1 MKRLLPILLC
11 SLLLSGLRNATAQEA
26 SKTWTLQEC
35 LDYAY
40 QNNIQVRQSRNNQL
54 SGIEDTKQAK
64 AALFP
69 SLVAST
75 TQSYTN
81 YPSSEVTDN
90 NSYTGTYGI
99 TAGMTI
105 FEGGKLRTEVK
116 RQKVQNQMDA
126 LSVEESVNDIRIAI
140 VQAYMQCLYAAD
152 AVRINR
158 STAEASKAQR
168 DRAEEMLRTG
178 SISRVD
184 FAQLQSQYSSD
195 EYQIVVAGSTLDNY
209 KLQLK
214 QLLELDI
221 MEEMNPAVPGVKE
234 ENVLKALPPKNEVYE
249 TALKVMPQI
258 RRGELGIEAAKLEE
272 KSARAGFFPSI
283 SGGWNFSEEHFME
296 NTKSWLSQGKL
307 RVGWGEIGNQTIPA
321 GAYLSQYSNGH
332 PSMWYAQYYM
342 FGNTNPTLFASRSQ
356 VGNPNLKWETTRQ
369 LDLGLDLAFLEGS
382 LRFTFDYYSRDT
394 KDMLVQVPNPASM
407 GFPNTPWVNAGSISN
422 KGFEVSIGYDGKVGN
437 DFKYHINGNVS
448 TYKNKIKDLG
458 SEANIPGK
466 EVHLGYYTYTMT
478 EVGKPLGY
486 YYGYKTD
493 GVFQTQQEI
502 DNYQNNGQVVMPNA
516 KPGDLKFVDL
526 NKDGKLGDEDR
537 TMIGNPHPDFTFGLT
552 LGAEYKGFDFS
563 AFFQGSVGNDLLN
576 IVKYDIYGGVGWY
589 NAPKDILTTFWNGP
603 GSTNENFAID
613 ADSRLNR
620 EMSEWYVEDGSY
632 VRLKNLTIGYTLPSS
647 ITRKITLNNLRI
659 FVAAQNLFT
668 ITGYSGLD
676 PEIGEFNQNPIYKG
690 IDMGYYP
697 QARTFMFGISMK
709 L

>member
-283 SGGWNFSEEHFME
+283 S
-296 NTKSWLSQGKL
+296 LSAS
-307 RVGWGEIGNQTIPA
+307 VGTGHM
-321 GAYLSQYSNGH
+321 SN
-332 PSMWYAQYYM
+332 
-342 FGNTNPTLFASRSQ
+342 
-356 VGNPNLKWETTRQ
+356 
-369 LDLGLDLAFLEGS
+369 
-382 LRFTFDYYSRDT
+382 
-394 KDMLVQVPNPASM
+394 
-407 GFPNTPWVNAGSISN
+407 
-422 KGFEVSIGYDGKVGN
+422 N
-437 DFKYHINGNVS
+437 DFESGSQIWNRFNENV
-448 TYKNKIKDLG
+448 
-458 SEANIPGK
+458 
-466 EVHLGYYTYTMT
+466 
-478 EVGKPLGY
+478 
-486 YYGYKTD
+486 
-493 GVFQTQQEI
+493 
-502 DNYQNNGQVVMPNA
+502 
-516 KPGDLKFVDL
+516 
-526 NKDGKLGDEDR
+526 
-537 TMIGNPHPDFTFGLT
+537 GLT
-552 LGAEYKGFDFS
+552 LNIPIFSNRKKRTAVNKAKIALNDSYLEWTSLQKELLRNVESAYLDAVSAQAQYLSAREKEKYARESYELTSEQFRVGVKNTVELITAQNEYS
-563 AFFQGSVGNDLLN
+563 AAQQQVLQAKYLTLLSIELLN
-576 IVKYDIYGGVGWY
+576 IYQGLPASDIY
-589 NAPKDILTTFWNGP
+589 
-603 GSTNENFAID
+603 
-613 ADSRLNR
+613 
-620 EMSEWYVEDGSY
+620 
-632 VRLKNLTIGYTLPSS
+632 
-647 ITRKITLNNLRI
+647 
-659 FVAAQNLFT
+659 
-668 ITGYSGLD
+668 
-676 PEIGEFNQNPIYKG
+676 
-690 IDMGYYP
+690 
-697 QARTFMFGISMK
+697 
-709 L
+709 

>member
-1 MKRLLPILLC
+1 MKRLLPILVC

-168 DRAEEMLRTG
+168 DRAEEMLRAG

-195 EYQIVVAGSTLDNY
+195 EYQVVVASSTLDNY

-234 ENVLKALPPKNEVYE
+234 ENVLKALPSKDEVYA

-283 SGGWNFSEEHFME
+283 S
-296 NTKSWLSQGKL
+296 LSAS
-307 RVGWGEIGNQTIPA
+307 VGTGHM
-321 GAYLSQYSNGH
+321 SN
-332 PSMWYAQYYM
+332 
-342 FGNTNPTLFASRSQ
+342 
-356 VGNPNLKWETTRQ
+356 
-369 LDLGLDLAFLEGS
+369 
-382 LRFTFDYYSRDT
+382 
-394 KDMLVQVPNPASM
+394 
-407 GFPNTPWVNAGSISN
+407 
-422 KGFEVSIGYDGKVGN
+422 N
-437 DFKYHINGNVS
+437 DFESGSQIWNRFNENV
-448 TYKNKIKDLG
+448 
-458 SEANIPGK
+458 
-466 EVHLGYYTYTMT
+466 
-478 EVGKPLGY
+478 
-486 YYGYKTD
+486 
-493 GVFQTQQEI
+493 
-502 DNYQNNGQVVMPNA
+502 
-516 KPGDLKFVDL
+516 
-526 NKDGKLGDEDR
+526 
-537 TMIGNPHPDFTFGLT
+537 GLT
-552 LGAEYKGFDFS
+552 LNIPIFSNRKNRTAVNKAKIALNDSYLEWTSLQKELLRNVESAYLDAVSAQAQYLSAREKEKYARESYELTSEQFRVGVKNTVELITAQNEYS
-563 AFFQGSVGNDLLN
+563 AAQQQVLQAKYLTLLSIELLN
-576 IVKYDIYGGVGWY
+576 IYQGLPASDIY
-589 NAPKDILTTFWNGP
+589 
-603 GSTNENFAID
+603 
-613 ADSRLNR
+613 
-620 EMSEWYVEDGSY
+620 
-632 VRLKNLTIGYTLPSS
+632 
-647 ITRKITLNNLRI
+647 
-659 FVAAQNLFT
+659 
-668 ITGYSGLD
+668 
-676 PEIGEFNQNPIYKG
+676 
-690 IDMGYYP
+690 
-697 QARTFMFGISMK
+697 
-709 L
+709 

>member
-283 SGGWNFSEEHFME
+283 S
-296 NTKSWLSQGKL
+296 LSAS
-307 RVGWGEIGNQTIPA
+307 VGTGHM
-321 GAYLSQYSNGH
+321 SN
-332 PSMWYAQYYM
+332 
-342 FGNTNPTLFASRSQ
+342 
-356 VGNPNLKWETTRQ
+356 
-369 LDLGLDLAFLEGS
+369 
-382 LRFTFDYYSRDT
+382 
-394 KDMLVQVPNPASM
+394 
-407 GFPNTPWVNAGSISN
+407 
-422 KGFEVSIGYDGKVGN
+422 N
-437 DFKYHINGNVS
+437 DFESGSQIWNRFNENV
-448 TYKNKIKDLG
+448 
-458 SEANIPGK
+458 
-466 EVHLGYYTYTMT
+466 
-478 EVGKPLGY
+478 
-486 YYGYKTD
+486 
-493 GVFQTQQEI
+493 
-502 DNYQNNGQVVMPNA
+502 
-516 KPGDLKFVDL
+516 
-526 NKDGKLGDEDR
+526 
-537 TMIGNPHPDFTFGLT
+537 GLT
-552 LGAEYKGFDFS
+552 LNIPIFSNRKNRTAVNKAKIALNDSYLEWTSLQKELLRNVESAYLDAVSAQAQYLSAREKEKYARESYELTSEQFRVGVKNRRADHGPKRIFGSTATGPASQISHPAEYRTAQHLSGASCERHLLIRTSGFRQ
-563 AFFQGSVGNDLLN
+563 A
-576 IVKYDIYGGVGWY
+576 
-589 NAPKDILTTFWNGP
+589 GP
-603 GSTNENFAID
+603 HRI
-613 ADSRLNR
+613 NR
-620 EMSEWYVEDGSY
+620 
-632 VRLKNLTIGYTLPSS
+632 
-647 ITRKITLNNLRI
+647 
-659 FVAAQNLFT
+659 
-668 ITGYSGLD
+668 
-676 PEIGEFNQNPIYKG
+676 
-690 IDMGYYP
+690 
-697 QARTFMFGISMK
+697 
-709 L
+709 

>member
-283 SGGWNFSEEHFME
+283 S
-296 NTKSWLSQGKL
+296 LSAS
-307 RVGWGEIGNQTIPA
+307 VGTGHM
-321 GAYLSQYSNGH
+321 SN
-332 PSMWYAQYYM
+332 
-342 FGNTNPTLFASRSQ
+342 
-356 VGNPNLKWETTRQ
+356 
-369 LDLGLDLAFLEGS
+369 
-382 LRFTFDYYSRDT
+382 
-394 KDMLVQVPNPASM
+394 
-407 GFPNTPWVNAGSISN
+407 
-422 KGFEVSIGYDGKVGN
+422 N
-437 DFKYHINGNVS
+437 DFESGSQIWNRFNENV
-448 TYKNKIKDLG
+448 
-458 SEANIPGK
+458 
-466 EVHLGYYTYTMT
+466 
-478 EVGKPLGY
+478 
-486 YYGYKTD
+486 
-493 GVFQTQQEI
+493 
-502 DNYQNNGQVVMPNA
+502 
-516 KPGDLKFVDL
+516 
-526 NKDGKLGDEDR
+526 
-537 TMIGNPHPDFTFGLT
+537 GLT
-552 LGAEYKGFDFS
+552 LNIPIFSNRKNRTAVNKAKIALNDSYLEWTSLQKELLRNVESAYLDAVSAQAQYLSAREKEKYARESYELTGEQFRVGVKNTVELITAQNEYS
-563 AFFQGSVGNDLLN
+563 AAQQQVLQAKYLTLLSIELLN
-576 IVKYDIYGGVGWY
+576 IYQGLPASDIY
-589 NAPKDILTTFWNGP
+589 
-603 GSTNENFAID
+603 
-613 ADSRLNR
+613 
-620 EMSEWYVEDGSY
+620 
-632 VRLKNLTIGYTLPSS
+632 
-647 ITRKITLNNLRI
+647 
-659 FVAAQNLFT
+659 
-668 ITGYSGLD
+668 
-676 PEIGEFNQNPIYKG
+676 
-690 IDMGYYP
+690 
-697 QARTFMFGISMK
+697 
-709 L
+709 

>member
-81 YPSSEVTDN
+81 YPSSEVTDY

-283 SGGWNFSEEHFME
+283 S
-296 NTKSWLSQGKL
+296 LSAS
-307 RVGWGEIGNQTIPA
+307 VGTGHM
-321 GAYLSQYSNGH
+321 SN
-332 PSMWYAQYYM
+332 
-342 FGNTNPTLFASRSQ
+342 
-356 VGNPNLKWETTRQ
+356 
-369 LDLGLDLAFLEGS
+369 
-382 LRFTFDYYSRDT
+382 
-394 KDMLVQVPNPASM
+394 
-407 GFPNTPWVNAGSISN
+407 
-422 KGFEVSIGYDGKVGN
+422 N
-437 DFKYHINGNVS
+437 DFESGSQIWNRFNENV
-448 TYKNKIKDLG
+448 
-458 SEANIPGK
+458 
-466 EVHLGYYTYTMT
+466 
-478 EVGKPLGY
+478 
-486 YYGYKTD
+486 
-493 GVFQTQQEI
+493 
-502 DNYQNNGQVVMPNA
+502 
-516 KPGDLKFVDL
+516 
-526 NKDGKLGDEDR
+526 
-537 TMIGNPHPDFTFGLT
+537 GLT
-552 LGAEYKGFDFS
+552 LNIPIFSNRKNRTAVNKAKIALNDSYLEWTSLQKELLRNVESAYLDAVSAQAQYLSAREKEKYARESYELTSEQFRVGVKNTVELITAQNEYS
-563 AFFQGSVGNDLLN
+563 AAQQQVLQAKYLTLLSIELLN
-576 IVKYDIYGGVGWY
+576 IYQGLPASDIY
-589 NAPKDILTTFWNGP
+589 
-603 GSTNENFAID
+603 
-613 ADSRLNR
+613 
-620 EMSEWYVEDGSY
+620 
-632 VRLKNLTIGYTLPSS
+632 
-647 ITRKITLNNLRI
+647 
-659 FVAAQNLFT
+659 
-668 ITGYSGLD
+668 
-676 PEIGEFNQNPIYKG
+676 
-690 IDMGYYP
+690 
-697 QARTFMFGISMK
+697 
-709 L
+709 

>member
-283 SGGWNFSEEHFME
+283 SLSASVGTGHMSNNDFESGSQIWNRFNENVGLSLNIPIFSNRKNRTAVNKARISVSNSRLERLNLEKTLLRE
-296 NTKSWLSQGKL
+296 VETAYLDAVSAQSQYTAAVEKRRYAQESYDL
-307 RVGWGEIGNQTIPA
+307 TDEQFRVGMKNTVELIT
-321 GAYLSQYSNGH
+321 
-332 PSMWYAQYYM
+332 AQ
-342 FGNTNPTLFASRSQ
+342 NELASAR
-356 VGNPNLKWETTRQ
+356 
-369 LDLGLDLAFLEGS
+369 LEV
-382 LRFTFDYYSRDT
+382 L
-394 KDMLVQVPNPASM
+394 QA
-407 GFPNTPWVNAGSISN
+407 
-422 KGFEVSIGYDGKVGN
+422 
-437 DFKYHINGNVS
+437 KYV
-448 TYKNKIKDLG
+448 
-458 SEANIPGK
+458 A
-466 EVHLGYYTYTMT
+466 
-478 EVGKPLGY
+478 
-486 YYGYKTD
+486 
-493 GVFQTQQEI
+493 
-502 DNYQNNGQVVMPNA
+502 
-516 KPGDLKFVDL
+516 
-526 NKDGKLGDEDR
+526 
-537 TMIGNPHPDFTFGLT
+537 
-552 LGAEYKGFDFS
+552 
-563 AFFQGSVGNDLLN
+563 LLN
-576 IVKYDIYGGVGWY
+576 MALLDIYQGRPV
-589 NAPKDILTTFWNGP
+589 T
-603 GSTNENFAID
+603 AI
-613 ADSRLNR
+613 
-620 EMSEWYVEDGSY
+620 
-632 VRLKNLTIGYTLPSS
+632 
-647 ITRKITLNNLRI
+647 
-659 FVAAQNLFT
+659 
-668 ITGYSGLD
+668 
-676 PEIGEFNQNPIYKG
+676 
-690 IDMGYYP
+690 
-697 QARTFMFGISMK
+697 
-709 L
+709 

>member
-283 SGGWNFSEEHFME
+283 S
-296 NTKSWLSQGKL
+296 LSAS
-307 RVGWGEIGNQTIPA
+307 VGTGHM
-321 GAYLSQYSNGH
+321 SN
-332 PSMWYAQYYM
+332 
-342 FGNTNPTLFASRSQ
+342 
-356 VGNPNLKWETTRQ
+356 
-369 LDLGLDLAFLEGS
+369 
-382 LRFTFDYYSRDT
+382 
-394 KDMLVQVPNPASM
+394 
-407 GFPNTPWVNAGSISN
+407 
-422 KGFEVSIGYDGKVGN
+422 N
-437 DFKYHINGNVS
+437 DFESGSQIWNRFNENV
-448 TYKNKIKDLG
+448 
-458 SEANIPGK
+458 
-466 EVHLGYYTYTMT
+466 
-478 EVGKPLGY
+478 
-486 YYGYKTD
+486 
-493 GVFQTQQEI
+493 
-502 DNYQNNGQVVMPNA
+502 
-516 KPGDLKFVDL
+516 
-526 NKDGKLGDEDR
+526 
-537 TMIGNPHPDFTFGLT
+537 GLT
-552 LGAEYKGFDFS
+552 LNIPIFSNRKNRTPVNKAKIALNDSYLEWTSLQKELIRNVESAYLDAVSAQAQYLSAREKEKYARESYELTSEQFRVGVKNTVELITAQNEYS
-563 AFFQGSVGNDLLN
+563 AAQQQVLQAKYLTLLSIELLN
-576 IVKYDIYGGVGWY
+576 IYQGLPASDIY
-589 NAPKDILTTFWNGP
+589 
-603 GSTNENFAID
+603 
-613 ADSRLNR
+613 
-620 EMSEWYVEDGSY
+620 
-632 VRLKNLTIGYTLPSS
+632 
-647 ITRKITLNNLRI
+647 
-659 FVAAQNLFT
+659 
-668 ITGYSGLD
+668 
-676 PEIGEFNQNPIYKG
+676 
-690 IDMGYYP
+690 
-697 QARTFMFGISMK
+697 
-709 L
+709 

>member
-234 ENVLKALPPKNEVYE
+234 ENVLKALPPKDEVYA

-283 SGGWNFSEEHFME
+283 S
-296 NTKSWLSQGKL
+296 LSAS
-307 RVGWGEIGNQTIPA
+307 VGTGHM
-321 GAYLSQYSNGH
+321 SN
-332 PSMWYAQYYM
+332 
-342 FGNTNPTLFASRSQ
+342 
-356 VGNPNLKWETTRQ
+356 
-369 LDLGLDLAFLEGS
+369 
-382 LRFTFDYYSRDT
+382 
-394 KDMLVQVPNPASM
+394 
-407 GFPNTPWVNAGSISN
+407 
-422 KGFEVSIGYDGKVGN
+422 N
-437 DFKYHINGNVS
+437 DFESGSQIWNRFNENV
-448 TYKNKIKDLG
+448 
-458 SEANIPGK
+458 
-466 EVHLGYYTYTMT
+466 
-478 EVGKPLGY
+478 
-486 YYGYKTD
+486 
-493 GVFQTQQEI
+493 
-502 DNYQNNGQVVMPNA
+502 
-516 KPGDLKFVDL
+516 
-526 NKDGKLGDEDR
+526 
-537 TMIGNPHPDFTFGLT
+537 GLT
-552 LGAEYKGFDFS
+552 LNIPIFSNRKNRTAVNKAKIALNDSYLEWTSLQKELLRNVESAYLDAVSAQAQYLSAREKEKYARESYELTSEQFRVGVKNTVELITAQNEYS
-563 AFFQGSVGNDLLN
+563 AAQQQVLQAKYLTLLSIELLN
-576 IVKYDIYGGVGWY
+576 IYQGLPASDIY
-589 NAPKDILTTFWNGP
+589 
-603 GSTNENFAID
+603 
-613 ADSRLNR
+613 
-620 EMSEWYVEDGSY
+620 
-632 VRLKNLTIGYTLPSS
+632 
-647 ITRKITLNNLRI
+647 
-659 FVAAQNLFT
+659 
-668 ITGYSGLD
+668 
-676 PEIGEFNQNPIYKG
+676 
-690 IDMGYYP
+690 
-697 QARTFMFGISMK
+697 
-709 L
+709 

>member
-126 LSVEESVNDIRIAI
+126 LSVEKSVNDIRIAI

-168 DRAEEMLRTG
+168 DRAEEMLRAG

-195 EYQIVVAGSTLDNY
+195 EYQVVVASSTLDNY

-234 ENVLKALPPKNEVYE
+234 ENVLKALPSKDEVYA

-283 SGGWNFSEEHFME
+283 S
-296 NTKSWLSQGKL
+296 LSAS
-307 RVGWGEIGNQTIPA
+307 VGTGHM
-321 GAYLSQYSNGH
+321 SN
-332 PSMWYAQYYM
+332 
-342 FGNTNPTLFASRSQ
+342 
-356 VGNPNLKWETTRQ
+356 
-369 LDLGLDLAFLEGS
+369 
-382 LRFTFDYYSRDT
+382 
-394 KDMLVQVPNPASM
+394 
-407 GFPNTPWVNAGSISN
+407 
-422 KGFEVSIGYDGKVGN
+422 N
-437 DFKYHINGNVS
+437 DFESGSQIWNRFNENV
-448 TYKNKIKDLG
+448 
-458 SEANIPGK
+458 
-466 EVHLGYYTYTMT
+466 
-478 EVGKPLGY
+478 
-486 YYGYKTD
+486 
-493 GVFQTQQEI
+493 
-502 DNYQNNGQVVMPNA
+502 
-516 KPGDLKFVDL
+516 
-526 NKDGKLGDEDR
+526 
-537 TMIGNPHPDFTFGLT
+537 GLT
-552 LGAEYKGFDFS
+552 LNIPIFSNRKNRTAVNKAKIALNDSYLEWTSLQKELLRNVESAYLDAVSAQAQYLSAREKEKYARESYELTSEQFRVGVKNTVELITAQNEYS
-563 AFFQGSVGNDLLN
+563 AAQQQVLQAKYLTLLSIELLN
-576 IVKYDIYGGVGWY
+576 IYQGLPASDIY
-589 NAPKDILTTFWNGP
+589 
-603 GSTNENFAID
+603 
-613 ADSRLNR
+613 
-620 EMSEWYVEDGSY
+620 
-632 VRLKNLTIGYTLPSS
+632 
-647 ITRKITLNNLRI
+647 
-659 FVAAQNLFT
+659 
-668 ITGYSGLD
+668 
-676 PEIGEFNQNPIYKG
+676 
-690 IDMGYYP
+690 
-697 QARTFMFGISMK
+697 
-709 L
+709 

>member
-54 SGIEDTKQAK
+54 SSIEDTKQAK

-283 SGGWNFSEEHFME
+283 S
-296 NTKSWLSQGKL
+296 LSAS
-307 RVGWGEIGNQTIPA
+307 VGTGHM
-321 GAYLSQYSNGH
+321 SN
-332 PSMWYAQYYM
+332 
-342 FGNTNPTLFASRSQ
+342 
-356 VGNPNLKWETTRQ
+356 
-369 LDLGLDLAFLEGS
+369 
-382 LRFTFDYYSRDT
+382 
-394 KDMLVQVPNPASM
+394 
-407 GFPNTPWVNAGSISN
+407 
-422 KGFEVSIGYDGKVGN
+422 N
-437 DFKYHINGNVS
+437 DFESGSQIWNRFNENV
-448 TYKNKIKDLG
+448 
-458 SEANIPGK
+458 
-466 EVHLGYYTYTMT
+466 
-478 EVGKPLGY
+478 
-486 YYGYKTD
+486 
-493 GVFQTQQEI
+493 
-502 DNYQNNGQVVMPNA
+502 
-516 KPGDLKFVDL
+516 
-526 NKDGKLGDEDR
+526 
-537 TMIGNPHPDFTFGLT
+537 GLT
-552 LGAEYKGFDFS
+552 LNIPIFSNRKNRTAVNKAKIALNDSYLEWTSLQKELLRNVESAYLDAVSAQAQYLSAREKEKYARESYELTSEQFRVGVKNTVELITAQNEYS
-563 AFFQGSVGNDLLN
+563 AAQQQVLQAKYLTLLSIELLN
-576 IVKYDIYGGVGWY
+576 IYQGLPASDIY
-589 NAPKDILTTFWNGP
+589 
-603 GSTNENFAID
+603 
-613 ADSRLNR
+613 
-620 EMSEWYVEDGSY
+620 
-632 VRLKNLTIGYTLPSS
+632 
-647 ITRKITLNNLRI
+647 
-659 FVAAQNLFT
+659 
-668 ITGYSGLD
+668 
-676 PEIGEFNQNPIYKG
+676 
-690 IDMGYYP
+690 
-697 QARTFMFGISMK
+697 
-709 L
+709 

>member
-283 SGGWNFSEEHFME
+283 S
-296 NTKSWLSQGKL
+296 LSAS
-307 RVGWGEIGNQTIPA
+307 VGTGHM
-321 GAYLSQYSNGH
+321 SN
-332 PSMWYAQYYM
+332 
-342 FGNTNPTLFASRSQ
+342 
-356 VGNPNLKWETTRQ
+356 
-369 LDLGLDLAFLEGS
+369 
-382 LRFTFDYYSRDT
+382 
-394 KDMLVQVPNPASM
+394 
-407 GFPNTPWVNAGSISN
+407 
-422 KGFEVSIGYDGKVGN
+422 N
-437 DFKYHINGNVS
+437 DFESGSQIWNRFNENV
-448 TYKNKIKDLG
+448 
-458 SEANIPGK
+458 
-466 EVHLGYYTYTMT
+466 
-478 EVGKPLGY
+478 
-486 YYGYKTD
+486 
-493 GVFQTQQEI
+493 
-502 DNYQNNGQVVMPNA
+502 
-516 KPGDLKFVDL
+516 
-526 NKDGKLGDEDR
+526 
-537 TMIGNPHPDFTFGLT
+537 GLT
-552 LGAEYKGFDFS
+552 LNIPIFSNRKNRTAVNKAKIALNDSYLEWTSLQKELLRNVESAYLDAVSAQAQYLSAREKEKYARESYELTSEQFRVGVKNTVELITAQNEYS
-563 AFFQGSVGNDLLN
+563 AAQQQVLQAKYLTLLSIELLN
-576 IVKYDIYGGVGWY
+576 IYQGLPTSDIY
-589 NAPKDILTTFWNGP
+589 
-603 GSTNENFAID
+603 
-613 ADSRLNR
+613 
-620 EMSEWYVEDGSY
+620 
-632 VRLKNLTIGYTLPSS
+632 
-647 ITRKITLNNLRI
+647 
-659 FVAAQNLFT
+659 
-668 ITGYSGLD
+668 
-676 PEIGEFNQNPIYKG
+676 
-690 IDMGYYP
+690 
-697 QARTFMFGISMK
+697 
-709 L
+709 

>member
-168 DRAEEMLRTG
+168 DRAEEMLRAG

-195 EYQIVVAGSTLDNY
+195 EYQVVVASSTLDNY

-234 ENVLKALPPKNEVYE
+234 ENVLKALPSKDEVYA

-258 RRGELGIEAAKLEE
+258 RRGELGVEAAKLEE
-272 KSARAGFFPSI
+272 KSARAGFYPSI
-283 SGGWNFSEEHFME
+283 S
-296 NTKSWLSQGKL
+296 LS
-307 RVGWGEIGNQTIPA
+307 A
-321 GAYLSQYSNGH
+321 
-332 PSMWYAQYYM
+332 
-342 FGNTNPTLFASRSQ
+342 
-356 VGNPNLKWETTRQ
+356 
-369 LDLGLDLAFLEGS
+369 
-382 LRFTFDYYSRDT
+382 
-394 KDMLVQVPNPASM
+394 
-407 GFPNTPWVNAGSISN
+407 
-422 KGFEVSIGYDGKVGN
+422 SIGTGHMSNN
-437 DFKYHINGNVS
+437 DFES
-448 TYKNKIKDLG
+448 G
-458 SEANIPGK
+458 SQIWNRFNENI
-466 EVHLGYYTYTMT
+466 
-478 EVGKPLGY
+478 
-486 YYGYKTD
+486 
-493 GVFQTQQEI
+493 
-502 DNYQNNGQVVMPNA
+502 
-516 KPGDLKFVDL
+516 
-526 NKDGKLGDEDR
+526 
-537 TMIGNPHPDFTFGLT
+537 GLT
-552 LGAEYKGFDFS
+552 LSIPIFSNRKNRTAVNKAKIAVDNSYLEWTSLQKELLRDVESAYLDATSAQTQYLSAREKEKYARESYELTSEQFRVGVKNTVELITAQNEYS
-563 AFFQGSVGNDLLN
+563 AAQQQVLQAKYLTLLSIELLN
-576 IVKYDIYGGVGWY
+576 IYQGLSASDIY
-589 NAPKDILTTFWNGP
+589 
-603 GSTNENFAID
+603 
-613 ADSRLNR
+613 
-620 EMSEWYVEDGSY
+620 
-632 VRLKNLTIGYTLPSS
+632 
-647 ITRKITLNNLRI
+647 
-659 FVAAQNLFT
+659 
-668 ITGYSGLD
+668 
-676 PEIGEFNQNPIYKG
+676 
-690 IDMGYYP
+690 
-697 QARTFMFGISMK
+697 
-709 L
+709 

>member
-234 ENVLKALPPKNEVYE
+234 ENVLKALPPKNEVYD

-283 SGGWNFSEEHFME
+283 S
-296 NTKSWLSQGKL
+296 LSAS
-307 RVGWGEIGNQTIPA
+307 VGTGHM
-321 GAYLSQYSNGH
+321 SN
-332 PSMWYAQYYM
+332 
-342 FGNTNPTLFASRSQ
+342 
-356 VGNPNLKWETTRQ
+356 
-369 LDLGLDLAFLEGS
+369 
-382 LRFTFDYYSRDT
+382 
-394 KDMLVQVPNPASM
+394 
-407 GFPNTPWVNAGSISN
+407 
-422 KGFEVSIGYDGKVGN
+422 N
-437 DFKYHINGNVS
+437 DFESGSQIWNRFNENV
-448 TYKNKIKDLG
+448 
-458 SEANIPGK
+458 
-466 EVHLGYYTYTMT
+466 
-478 EVGKPLGY
+478 
-486 YYGYKTD
+486 
-493 GVFQTQQEI
+493 
-502 DNYQNNGQVVMPNA
+502 
-516 KPGDLKFVDL
+516 
-526 NKDGKLGDEDR
+526 
-537 TMIGNPHPDFTFGLT
+537 GLT
-552 LGAEYKGFDFS
+552 LNIPIFSNRKNRTAVNKAKIALNDSYLEWTSLQKELLRNVESAYLDAVSAQAQYLSAREKEKYARESYELTSEQFRVGVKNTVELITAQNEYS
-563 AFFQGSVGNDLLN
+563 AAQQQVLQAKYLTLLSIELLN
-576 IVKYDIYGGVGWY
+576 IYQGLPASDIY
-589 NAPKDILTTFWNGP
+589 
-603 GSTNENFAID
+603 
-613 ADSRLNR
+613 
-620 EMSEWYVEDGSY
+620 
-632 VRLKNLTIGYTLPSS
+632 
-647 ITRKITLNNLRI
+647 
-659 FVAAQNLFT
+659 
-668 ITGYSGLD
+668 
-676 PEIGEFNQNPIYKG
+676 
-690 IDMGYYP
+690 
-697 QARTFMFGISMK
+697 
-709 L
+709 

>member
-1 MKRLLPILLC
+1 MKRLLPILFC
-11 SLLLSGLRNATAQEA
+11 TALLGLRSAAAQEA
-26 SKTWTLQEC
+26 PKTWTLQEC

-40 QNNIQVRQSRNNQL
+40 ENNIQVRQSRNNQL

-195 EYQIVVAGSTLDNY
+195 EYQVVVASSTLDNY

-234 ENVLKALPPKNEVYE
+234 ENVLKALPSKDEVYA

-258 RRGELGIEAAKLEE
+258 RRGELGVEAAKLEE
-272 KSARAGFFPSI
+272 KSARAGFYPSI
-283 SGGWNFSEEHFME
+283 S
-296 NTKSWLSQGKL
+296 LS
-307 RVGWGEIGNQTIPA
+307 A
-321 GAYLSQYSNGH
+321 
-332 PSMWYAQYYM
+332 
-342 FGNTNPTLFASRSQ
+342 
-356 VGNPNLKWETTRQ
+356 
-369 LDLGLDLAFLEGS
+369 
-382 LRFTFDYYSRDT
+382 
-394 KDMLVQVPNPASM
+394 
-407 GFPNTPWVNAGSISN
+407 
-422 KGFEVSIGYDGKVGN
+422 SIGTGHMSNN
-437 DFKYHINGNVS
+437 DFES
-448 TYKNKIKDLG
+448 G
-458 SEANIPGK
+458 SQIWNRFNENI
-466 EVHLGYYTYTMT
+466 
-478 EVGKPLGY
+478 
-486 YYGYKTD
+486 
-493 GVFQTQQEI
+493 
-502 DNYQNNGQVVMPNA
+502 
-516 KPGDLKFVDL
+516 
-526 NKDGKLGDEDR
+526 
-537 TMIGNPHPDFTFGLT
+537 GLT
-552 LGAEYKGFDFS
+552 LSIPIFSNRKNRTAVNKAKIAVDNSYLEWTSLQKELLRDVESAYLDATSAQAQYLSAREKEKYARESYELTSEQFRVGVKNTVELITAQNEYS
-563 AFFQGSVGNDLLN
+563 AAQQQVLQAKYLTLLSIELLN
-576 IVKYDIYGGVGWY
+576 IYQGLPASDIY
-589 NAPKDILTTFWNGP
+589 
-603 GSTNENFAID
+603 
-613 ADSRLNR
+613 
-620 EMSEWYVEDGSY
+620 
-632 VRLKNLTIGYTLPSS
+632 
-647 ITRKITLNNLRI
+647 
-659 FVAAQNLFT
+659 
-668 ITGYSGLD
+668 
-676 PEIGEFNQNPIYKG
+676 
-690 IDMGYYP
+690 
-697 QARTFMFGISMK
+697 
-709 L
+709 

>member
-184 FAQLQSQYSSD
+184 FAQFQSQYSSD

-283 SGGWNFSEEHFME
+283 S
-296 NTKSWLSQGKL
+296 LSAS
-307 RVGWGEIGNQTIPA
+307 VGTGHM
-321 GAYLSQYSNGH
+321 SN
-332 PSMWYAQYYM
+332 
-342 FGNTNPTLFASRSQ
+342 
-356 VGNPNLKWETTRQ
+356 
-369 LDLGLDLAFLEGS
+369 
-382 LRFTFDYYSRDT
+382 
-394 KDMLVQVPNPASM
+394 
-407 GFPNTPWVNAGSISN
+407 
-422 KGFEVSIGYDGKVGN
+422 N
-437 DFKYHINGNVS
+437 DFESGSQIWNRFNENV
-448 TYKNKIKDLG
+448 
-458 SEANIPGK
+458 
-466 EVHLGYYTYTMT
+466 
-478 EVGKPLGY
+478 
-486 YYGYKTD
+486 
-493 GVFQTQQEI
+493 
-502 DNYQNNGQVVMPNA
+502 
-516 KPGDLKFVDL
+516 
-526 NKDGKLGDEDR
+526 
-537 TMIGNPHPDFTFGLT
+537 GLT
-552 LGAEYKGFDFS
+552 LNIPIFSNRKNRTAVNKAKIALNDSYLEWTSLQKELLRNVESAYLDAVSAQAQYLSAREKEKYARESYELTSEQFRVGVKNTVELITAQNEYS
-563 AFFQGSVGNDLLN
+563 AAQQQVLQAKYLTLLSIELLN
-576 IVKYDIYGGVGWY
+576 IYQGLPASDIY
-589 NAPKDILTTFWNGP
+589 
-603 GSTNENFAID
+603 
-613 ADSRLNR
+613 
-620 EMSEWYVEDGSY
+620 
-632 VRLKNLTIGYTLPSS
+632 
-647 ITRKITLNNLRI
+647 
-659 FVAAQNLFT
+659 
-668 ITGYSGLD
+668 
-676 PEIGEFNQNPIYKG
+676 
-690 IDMGYYP
+690 
-697 QARTFMFGISMK
+697 
-709 L
+709 

>member
-258 RRGELGIEAAKLEE
+258 RRGELGIKAAKLEE

-283 SGGWNFSEEHFME
+283 S
-296 NTKSWLSQGKL
+296 LSAS
-307 RVGWGEIGNQTIPA
+307 VGTGHM
-321 GAYLSQYSNGH
+321 SN
-332 PSMWYAQYYM
+332 
-342 FGNTNPTLFASRSQ
+342 
-356 VGNPNLKWETTRQ
+356 
-369 LDLGLDLAFLEGS
+369 
-382 LRFTFDYYSRDT
+382 
-394 KDMLVQVPNPASM
+394 
-407 GFPNTPWVNAGSISN
+407 
-422 KGFEVSIGYDGKVGN
+422 N
-437 DFKYHINGNVS
+437 DFESGSQIWNRFNENV
-448 TYKNKIKDLG
+448 
-458 SEANIPGK
+458 
-466 EVHLGYYTYTMT
+466 
-478 EVGKPLGY
+478 
-486 YYGYKTD
+486 
-493 GVFQTQQEI
+493 
-502 DNYQNNGQVVMPNA
+502 
-516 KPGDLKFVDL
+516 
-526 NKDGKLGDEDR
+526 
-537 TMIGNPHPDFTFGLT
+537 GLT
-552 LGAEYKGFDFS
+552 LNIPIFSNRKNRTAVNKAKIALNDSYLEWTSLQKELLRNVESAYLDAVSAQAQYLSAREKEKYARESYELTSEQFRVGVKNTVELITAQNEYS
-563 AFFQGSVGNDLLN
+563 AAQQQVLQAKYLTLLSIELLN
-576 IVKYDIYGGVGWY
+576 IYQGLPASDIY
-589 NAPKDILTTFWNGP
+589 
-603 GSTNENFAID
+603 
-613 ADSRLNR
+613 
-620 EMSEWYVEDGSY
+620 
-632 VRLKNLTIGYTLPSS
+632 
-647 ITRKITLNNLRI
+647 
-659 FVAAQNLFT
+659 
-668 ITGYSGLD
+668 
-676 PEIGEFNQNPIYKG
+676 
-690 IDMGYYP
+690 
-697 QARTFMFGISMK
+697 
-709 L
+709 

>member
-26 SKTWTLQEC
+26 SKTWTLQEW

-178 SISRVD
+178 SSSRED

-283 SGGWNFSEEHFME
+283 S
-296 NTKSWLSQGKL
+296 LSAS
-307 RVGWGEIGNQTIPA
+307 VGTGHM
-321 GAYLSQYSNGH
+321 SN
-332 PSMWYAQYYM
+332 
-342 FGNTNPTLFASRSQ
+342 
-356 VGNPNLKWETTRQ
+356 
-369 LDLGLDLAFLEGS
+369 
-382 LRFTFDYYSRDT
+382 
-394 KDMLVQVPNPASM
+394 
-407 GFPNTPWVNAGSISN
+407 
-422 KGFEVSIGYDGKVGN
+422 N
-437 DFKYHINGNVS
+437 DFESGSQIWNRFNENV
-448 TYKNKIKDLG
+448 
-458 SEANIPGK
+458 
-466 EVHLGYYTYTMT
+466 
-478 EVGKPLGY
+478 
-486 YYGYKTD
+486 
-493 GVFQTQQEI
+493 
-502 DNYQNNGQVVMPNA
+502 
-516 KPGDLKFVDL
+516 
-526 NKDGKLGDEDR
+526 
-537 TMIGNPHPDFTFGLT
+537 GLT
-552 LGAEYKGFDFS
+552 LNIPIFSNRKNRTAVNKAKIALNDSYLEWTSLQKELLRNVESAYLDAVSAQAQYLSAREKEKYARESYELTSEQFRVGVKNTVELITAQNEYS
-563 AFFQGSVGNDLLN
+563 AAQQQVLQAKYLTLLSIELLN
-576 IVKYDIYGGVGWY
+576 IYQGLPASDIY
-589 NAPKDILTTFWNGP
+589 
-603 GSTNENFAID
+603 
-613 ADSRLNR
+613 
-620 EMSEWYVEDGSY
+620 
-632 VRLKNLTIGYTLPSS
+632 
-647 ITRKITLNNLRI
+647 
-659 FVAAQNLFT
+659 
-668 ITGYSGLD
+668 
-676 PEIGEFNQNPIYKG
+676 
-690 IDMGYYP
+690 
-697 QARTFMFGISMK
+697 
-709 L
+709 

>member
-283 SGGWNFSEEHFME
+283 S
-296 NTKSWLSQGKL
+296 LSAS
-307 RVGWGEIGNQTIPA
+307 VGTGHM
-321 GAYLSQYSNGH
+321 SN
-332 PSMWYAQYYM
+332 
-342 FGNTNPTLFASRSQ
+342 
-356 VGNPNLKWETTRQ
+356 
-369 LDLGLDLAFLEGS
+369 
-382 LRFTFDYYSRDT
+382 
-394 KDMLVQVPNPASM
+394 
-407 GFPNTPWVNAGSISN
+407 
-422 KGFEVSIGYDGKVGN
+422 N
-437 DFKYHINGNVS
+437 DFESGSQIWNRFNENV
-448 TYKNKIKDLG
+448 
-458 SEANIPGK
+458 
-466 EVHLGYYTYTMT
+466 
-478 EVGKPLGY
+478 
-486 YYGYKTD
+486 
-493 GVFQTQQEI
+493 
-502 DNYQNNGQVVMPNA
+502 
-516 KPGDLKFVDL
+516 
-526 NKDGKLGDEDR
+526 
-537 TMIGNPHPDFTFGLT
+537 GLT
-552 LGAEYKGFDFS
+552 LNIPIFSNRKNRTAVNKAKIALNDSYLEWTSLQKELLRNVESAYLDAVSAQAQYLSAREKEKYARESYELTSEQFRIGVKNTVELITAQNEYS
-563 AFFQGSVGNDLLN
+563 AAQQQVLQAKYLTLLSIELLN
-576 IVKYDIYGGVGWY
+576 IYQGLPASDIY
-589 NAPKDILTTFWNGP
+589 
-603 GSTNENFAID
+603 
-613 ADSRLNR
+613 
-620 EMSEWYVEDGSY
+620 
-632 VRLKNLTIGYTLPSS
+632 
-647 ITRKITLNNLRI
+647 
-659 FVAAQNLFT
+659 
-668 ITGYSGLD
+668 
-676 PEIGEFNQNPIYKG
+676 
-690 IDMGYYP
+690 
-697 QARTFMFGISMK
+697 
-709 L
+709 

>member
-1 MKRLLPILLC
+1 MRRLLPILLC

-283 SGGWNFSEEHFME
+283 S
-296 NTKSWLSQGKL
+296 LSAS
-307 RVGWGEIGNQTIPA
+307 VGTGHM
-321 GAYLSQYSNGH
+321 SN
-332 PSMWYAQYYM
+332 
-342 FGNTNPTLFASRSQ
+342 
-356 VGNPNLKWETTRQ
+356 
-369 LDLGLDLAFLEGS
+369 
-382 LRFTFDYYSRDT
+382 
-394 KDMLVQVPNPASM
+394 
-407 GFPNTPWVNAGSISN
+407 
-422 KGFEVSIGYDGKVGN
+422 N
-437 DFKYHINGNVS
+437 DFESGSQIWNRFNENV
-448 TYKNKIKDLG
+448 
-458 SEANIPGK
+458 
-466 EVHLGYYTYTMT
+466 
-478 EVGKPLGY
+478 
-486 YYGYKTD
+486 
-493 GVFQTQQEI
+493 
-502 DNYQNNGQVVMPNA
+502 
-516 KPGDLKFVDL
+516 
-526 NKDGKLGDEDR
+526 
-537 TMIGNPHPDFTFGLT
+537 GLT
-552 LGAEYKGFDFS
+552 LNIPIFSNRKNRTAVNKAKIALNDSYLEWTSLQKELLRNVESAYLDAVSAQAQYLSAREKEKYARESYELTSEQFRVGVKNTVELITAQNEYS
-563 AFFQGSVGNDLLN
+563 AAQQQVLQAKYLTLLSIELLN
-576 IVKYDIYGGVGWY
+576 IYQGLPASDIY
-589 NAPKDILTTFWNGP
+589 
-603 GSTNENFAID
+603 
-613 ADSRLNR
+613 
-620 EMSEWYVEDGSY
+620 
-632 VRLKNLTIGYTLPSS
+632 
-647 ITRKITLNNLRI
+647 
-659 FVAAQNLFT
+659 
-668 ITGYSGLD
+668 
-676 PEIGEFNQNPIYKG
+676 
-690 IDMGYYP
+690 
-697 QARTFMFGISMK
+697 
-709 L
+709 

>member
-158 STAEASKAQR
+158 NTAEASKAQR
-168 DRAEEMLRTG
+168 DRAEEMLRAG

-195 EYQIVVAGSTLDNY
+195 EYQVVVASSTLDNY

-234 ENVLKALPPKNEVYE
+234 ENVLKALPSKDEVYA

-258 RRGELGIEAAKLEE
+258 RRGELGVEAAKLEE
-272 KSARAGFFPSI
+272 KSARAGFYPSI
-283 SGGWNFSEEHFME
+283 S
-296 NTKSWLSQGKL
+296 LS
-307 RVGWGEIGNQTIPA
+307 A
-321 GAYLSQYSNGH
+321 
-332 PSMWYAQYYM
+332 
-342 FGNTNPTLFASRSQ
+342 
-356 VGNPNLKWETTRQ
+356 
-369 LDLGLDLAFLEGS
+369 
-382 LRFTFDYYSRDT
+382 
-394 KDMLVQVPNPASM
+394 
-407 GFPNTPWVNAGSISN
+407 
-422 KGFEVSIGYDGKVGN
+422 SIGTGHMSNN
-437 DFKYHINGNVS
+437 DFES
-448 TYKNKIKDLG
+448 G
-458 SEANIPGK
+458 SQIWNRFNENI
-466 EVHLGYYTYTMT
+466 
-478 EVGKPLGY
+478 
-486 YYGYKTD
+486 
-493 GVFQTQQEI
+493 
-502 DNYQNNGQVVMPNA
+502 
-516 KPGDLKFVDL
+516 
-526 NKDGKLGDEDR
+526 
-537 TMIGNPHPDFTFGLT
+537 GLT
-552 LGAEYKGFDFS
+552 LSIPIFSNRKNRTAVNKAKIAVDNSYLEWTSLQKELLRDVESAYLDATSAQAQYLSAREKEKYARESYELTSEQFRVGVKNTVELITAQNEYS
-563 AFFQGSVGNDLLN
+563 AAQQQVLQAKYLTLLSIELLN
-576 IVKYDIYGGVGWY
+576 IYQGLSASDIY
-589 NAPKDILTTFWNGP
+589 
-603 GSTNENFAID
+603 
-613 ADSRLNR
+613 
-620 EMSEWYVEDGSY
+620 
-632 VRLKNLTIGYTLPSS
+632 
-647 ITRKITLNNLRI
+647 
-659 FVAAQNLFT
+659 
-668 ITGYSGLD
+668 
-676 PEIGEFNQNPIYKG
+676 
-690 IDMGYYP
+690 
-697 QARTFMFGISMK
+697 
-709 L
+709 

>member
-221 MEEMNPAVPGVKE
+221 MEEMNPAVPWVKE

-283 SGGWNFSEEHFME
+283 S
-296 NTKSWLSQGKL
+296 LSAS
-307 RVGWGEIGNQTIPA
+307 VGTGHM
-321 GAYLSQYSNGH
+321 SN
-332 PSMWYAQYYM
+332 
-342 FGNTNPTLFASRSQ
+342 
-356 VGNPNLKWETTRQ
+356 
-369 LDLGLDLAFLEGS
+369 
-382 LRFTFDYYSRDT
+382 
-394 KDMLVQVPNPASM
+394 
-407 GFPNTPWVNAGSISN
+407 
-422 KGFEVSIGYDGKVGN
+422 N
-437 DFKYHINGNVS
+437 DFESGSQIWNRFNENV
-448 TYKNKIKDLG
+448 
-458 SEANIPGK
+458 
-466 EVHLGYYTYTMT
+466 
-478 EVGKPLGY
+478 
-486 YYGYKTD
+486 
-493 GVFQTQQEI
+493 
-502 DNYQNNGQVVMPNA
+502 
-516 KPGDLKFVDL
+516 
-526 NKDGKLGDEDR
+526 
-537 TMIGNPHPDFTFGLT
+537 GLT
-552 LGAEYKGFDFS
+552 LNIPIFSNRKNRTAVNKAKIALNDSYLEWTSLQKELLRNVESAYLDAVSAQAQYLSAREKEKYARESYELTSEQFRVGVKNTVELITAQNEYS
-563 AFFQGSVGNDLLN
+563 AAQQQVLQAKYLTLLSIELLN
-576 IVKYDIYGGVGWY
+576 IYQGLPASDIY
-589 NAPKDILTTFWNGP
+589 
-603 GSTNENFAID
+603 
-613 ADSRLNR
+613 
-620 EMSEWYVEDGSY
+620 
-632 VRLKNLTIGYTLPSS
+632 
-647 ITRKITLNNLRI
+647 
-659 FVAAQNLFT
+659 
-668 ITGYSGLD
+668 
-676 PEIGEFNQNPIYKG
+676 
-690 IDMGYYP
+690 
-697 QARTFMFGISMK
+697 
-709 L
+709 

>member
-90 NSYTGTYGI
+90 HSYTGTYGI

-283 SGGWNFSEEHFME
+283 S
-296 NTKSWLSQGKL
+296 LSAS
-307 RVGWGEIGNQTIPA
+307 VGTGHM
-321 GAYLSQYSNGH
+321 SN
-332 PSMWYAQYYM
+332 
-342 FGNTNPTLFASRSQ
+342 
-356 VGNPNLKWETTRQ
+356 
-369 LDLGLDLAFLEGS
+369 
-382 LRFTFDYYSRDT
+382 
-394 KDMLVQVPNPASM
+394 
-407 GFPNTPWVNAGSISN
+407 
-422 KGFEVSIGYDGKVGN
+422 N
-437 DFKYHINGNVS
+437 DFESGSQIWNRFNENV
-448 TYKNKIKDLG
+448 
-458 SEANIPGK
+458 
-466 EVHLGYYTYTMT
+466 
-478 EVGKPLGY
+478 
-486 YYGYKTD
+486 
-493 GVFQTQQEI
+493 
-502 DNYQNNGQVVMPNA
+502 
-516 KPGDLKFVDL
+516 
-526 NKDGKLGDEDR
+526 
-537 TMIGNPHPDFTFGLT
+537 GLT
-552 LGAEYKGFDFS
+552 LNIPIFSNRKNRTAVNKAKIALNDSYLEWTSLQKELLRNVESAYLDAVSAQAQYLSAREKEKYARESYELTSEQFRVGVKNTVELITAQNEYS
-563 AFFQGSVGNDLLN
+563 AAQQQVLQAKYLTLLSIELLN
-576 IVKYDIYGGVGWY
+576 IYQGLPASDIY
-589 NAPKDILTTFWNGP
+589 
-603 GSTNENFAID
+603 
-613 ADSRLNR
+613 
-620 EMSEWYVEDGSY
+620 
-632 VRLKNLTIGYTLPSS
+632 
-647 ITRKITLNNLRI
+647 
-659 FVAAQNLFT
+659 
-668 ITGYSGLD
+668 
-676 PEIGEFNQNPIYKG
+676 
-690 IDMGYYP
+690 
-697 QARTFMFGISMK
+697 
-709 L
+709 